1 MSIRAIDEAPLNK
14 FHRKLTWACAGGPF
28 LDGYLLSIVGVSLV
42 GMSNELHLTTGDE
55 SLIGAA
61 ALIGIFV
68 GGLFFGAVTDKVGR
82 EAMYTIDLAVLVGAS
97 ALSVFATDAWQ
108 VVVLRFILGIA
119 IGADYPIATSLLA
132 EWVPNKHRGRLLGIL
147 ILAWYIGA
155 AAAYAVGYVL
165 AEIGGTGTWRWMIAS
180 SAVLCA
186 VILLLRLG
194 TPESPLWLVN
204 KGRTADAQ
212 KAIERA
218 LNRTVSTKELLA
230 AAATEQSLQQ
240 HRVRDLFQGTYL
252 RRTLFCGLFYM
263 CQITPMFALYTFGP
277 TILGSFG
284 LSEGNASNL
293 GSALI
298 SVVFVLGCL
307 PALRMV
313 DRIGRRPVIVWSF
326 ALMALPLIVLGGGS
340 AIPFAVVVLCFCAYA
355 LFSGGPT
362 VLEWTYPNE
371 LFPTSIRATAGGV
384 ATSISRVGAAAGTY
398 LLPISLSKLG
408 VGPTMLIGAGIT
420 LVGWLVSVLWA
431 EETRGRTLAE
441 TSALP
446 ATRPS
451 ATGTEGRERVRRDQY
466 QDEYR
471 GS

>member
-1 MSIRAIDEAPLNK
+1 MSIRAIDEAPLNT

-28 LDGYLLSIVGVSLV
+28 LDGYLLSIIGVSLI
-42 GMSNELHLTTGDE
+42 GMSNELHLTTADE

-61 ALIGIFV
+61 ALVGIFI
-68 GGLFFGAVTDKVGR
+68 GGLFFGAVTDRLGR
-82 EAMYTIDLAVLVGAS
+82 EAMYTIDLAVLVGGS
-97 ALSVFATDAWQ
+97 VLSVFATETWQ
-108 VVVLRFILGIA
+108 FVILRFILGVA

-132 EWVPNKHRGRLLGIL
+132 EWVPNKHRGRLLGVL

-165 AEIGGTGTWRWMIAS
+165 AEIGGSGTWRWMIAS
-180 SAVLCA
+180 SAVLSA
-186 VILLLRLG
+186 LILLLRIG

-204 KGRTADAQ
+204 KGRTEEAQ
-212 KAIERA
+212 KAIKRA
-218 LNRTVSTKELLA
+218 LGRTVPTNELLA
-230 AAATEQSLQQ
+230 ASATEQSLQQ
-240 HRVRDLFQGTYL
+240 HGFRDLFHGRYL

-284 LSEGNASNL
+284 LGEGNDNNL

-307 PALRMV
+307 PALRLV
-313 DRIGRRPVIVWSF
+313 DRVGRRPVIIWSF
-326 ALMALPLIVLGGGS
+326 ALMAVPLVVLGGGS
-340 AIPFAVVVLCFCAYA
+340 SLPLAVVVLCFCAYA

-408 VGPTMLIGAGIT
+408 IGVTMLIGAGIT

-446 ATRPS
+446 AAHP
-451 ATGTEGRERVRRDQY
+451 ATAGEEHRLRLRE
-466 QDEYR
+466 DEFDN
-471 GS
+471 S

>member
-1 MSIRAIDEAPLNK
+1 MSIRVIDEAPLSR

-28 LDGYLLSIVGVSLV
+28 LDGYLLSIIGVALV
-42 GMSNELHLTTGDE
+42 GMSRELHLSTGDE

-61 ALIGIFV
+61 ALVGIFV
-68 GGLFFGAVTDKVGR
+68 GGLVFGAVTDRLGR
-82 EAMYTIDLAVLVGAS
+82 EAMYTIDLAVLVGGS
-97 ALSVFATDAWQ
+97 VLSVLATETWQ
-108 VVVLRFILGIA
+108 FVLLRFVLGMA

-132 EWVPNKHRGRLLGIL
+132 EWVPNRHRGRLLGVL
-147 ILAWYIGA
+147 ILAWYVGA
-155 AAAYAVGYVL
+155 AAAYVVGYAM
-165 AEIGGTGTWRWMIAS
+165 AELGGPGTWRWMLGSGALLS
-180 SAVLCA
+180 A
-186 VILLLRLG
+186 VILMLRIG

-218 LNRTVSTKELLA
+218 LGRTVPIGQLVA
-230 AAATEQSLQQ
+230 AAAAEQSGE
-240 HRVRDLFQGTYL
+240 RSRFRDLFQGVYL

-277 TILGSFG
+277 AILGSFG
-284 LSEGNASNL
+284 LGEGNAGNL

-298 SVVFVLGCL
+298 SVVFVLGCV

-326 ALMALPLIVLGGGS
+326 ALMVVPLAVLGGGS
-340 AIPFAVVVLCFCAYA
+340 AVPIAVVVTCFCAYA

-384 ATSISRVGAAAGTY
+384 ATSISRIGAAAGTY
-398 LLPISLSKLG
+398 LLPISLDRLG
-408 VGPTMLIGAGIT
+408 IGRTMLIGAGIT
-420 LVGWLVSVLWA
+420 LAGWLVSLAWA

-446 ATRPS
+446 GQALGS
-451 ATGTEGRERVRRDQY
+451 AVADRDRDLER
-466 QDEYR
+466 
-471 GS
+471 S

>member
-28 LDGYLLSIVGVSLV
+28 LDGYLLSIIGVALI
-42 GMSNELHLTTGDE
+42 GMSDELQLTTADE

-61 ALIGIFV
+61 ALVGIFV
-68 GGLFFGAVTDKVGR
+68 GGLFFGAVTDRLGR

-97 ALSVFATDAWQ
+97 VLSVFATETWQ
-108 VVVLRFILGIA
+108 FVALRFILGVA

-155 AAAYAVGYVL
+155 AAAYVVGYVL
-165 AEIGGTGTWRWMIAS
+165 AEIGGAGTWRWMLAS
-180 SAVLCA
+180 GAVLSA
-186 VILLLRLG
+186 LILLLRVG

-204 KGRTADAQ
+204 KGRADDAQ

-218 LNRTVSTKELLA
+218 LGRTVPTDELLA
-230 AAATEQSLQQ
+230 ASAVEQSVV
-240 HRVRDLFQGTYL
+240 HRRVRDLFQGAYL

-277 TILGSFG
+277 TILRSFG
-284 LSEGNASNL
+284 LGEGNAGNL

-298 SVVFVLGCL
+298 SVVFTLGCI
-307 PALRMV
+307 PALRLV
-313 DRIGRRPVIVWSF
+313 DQVGRRPVIVWSF
-326 ALMALPLIVLGGGS
+326 ALMAVPLAVLGGGT
-340 AIPFAVVVLCFCAYA
+340 ALPVAVVILCFCAYA

-384 ATSISRVGAAAGTY
+384 ATSISRLGAAAGTY
-398 LLPISLSKLG
+398 LLPISLSRLG
-408 VGPTMLIGAGIT
+408 IGATMLIGAGIT
-420 LVGWLVSVLWA
+420 MVGWLVSVLWA

-446 ATRPS
+446 GASSRRTPRS
-451 ATGTEGRERVRRDQY
+451 GVREGDLER
-466 QDEYR
+466 
-471 GS
+471 S

>member
-1 MSIRAIDEAPLNK
+1 MSIRAIDEAPLNP

-28 LDGYLLSIVGVSLV
+28 LDGYLLSIIGVSLV
-42 GMSNELHLTTGDE
+42 GMTNELSLSTGE
-55 SLIGAA
+55 VSLIGAA
-61 ALIGIFV
+61 ALVGIFV
-68 GGLFFGAVTDKVGR
+68 GGLFFGAVTDRLGR

-97 ALSVFATDAWQ
+97 VLSVFVTDSWQ
-108 VVVLRFILGIA
+108 VVILRFVLGVA

-132 EWVPNKHRGRLLGIL
+132 EWVPNKHRGRLLGVL

-155 AAAYAVGYVL
+155 AAAYVIGFVL
-165 AEIGGTGTWRWMIAS
+165 AEIGGPDAWRWMVAS

-186 VILLLRLG
+186 VVLLMRLG

-204 KGRTADAQ
+204 KGRTAEAQDAI
-212 KAIERA
+212 KSA
-218 LNRTVSTKELLA
+218 LGRTVPIEELLA
-230 AAATEQSLQQ
+230 ASAAEQSVVQS
-240 HRVRDLFQGTYL
+240 RVRDLFKGVYL

-263 CQITPMFALYTFGP
+263 CQITPMFALLTFGP

-284 LSEGNASNL
+284 LGEGNTSHL

-298 SVVFVLGCL
+298 SIVFVLGCL

-326 ALMALPLIVLGGGS
+326 ALMAVPLAVLGGGS
-340 AIPFAVVVLCFCAYA
+340 SVPVAVVILCFCTYA

-371 LFPTSIRATAGGV
+371 LFPTGIRATAGGV

-398 LLPISLSKLG
+398 LLPISISRLG
-408 VGPTMLIGAGIT
+408 IGATMLIGAAIT
-420 LVGWLVSVLWA
+420 LGGWLVSLLWA

-441 TSALP
+441 TSAP
-446 ATRPS
+446 PGAATRPS
-451 ATGTEGRERVRRDQY
+451 TPGEGRRTDLQDGELER
-466 QDEYR
+466 
-471 GS
+471 S

>member
-1 MSIRAIDEAPLNK
+1 MSIRAIDEAPLSR

-28 LDGYLLSIVGVSLV
+28 LDGYLLSIIGVALV
-42 GMSNELHLTTGDE
+42 GMSGELHLTTGDE

-61 ALIGIFV
+61 ALVGIFA
-68 GGLFFGAVTDKVGR
+68 GGLFFGAVTDKLGR
-82 EAMYTIDLAVLVGAS
+82 EAMYTIDLAVLVGGS
-97 ALSVFATDAWQ
+97 VLSVFATETWQ
-108 VVVLRFILGIA
+108 FVALRFLLGMA

-132 EWVPNKHRGRLLGIL
+132 EWVPNRHRGRLLGVL
-147 ILAWYIGA
+147 ILAWYVGA
-155 AAAYAVGYVL
+155 AAAYAVGYAL
-165 AEIGGTGTWRWMIAS
+165 AEAGGAGAWRWMLAS
-180 SAVLCA
+180 GAVLSA
-186 VILLLRLG
+186 MILLLRIG

-212 KAIERA
+212 KSIEKA
-218 LNRTVSTKELLA
+218 LGRTVPIQQLVA
-230 AAATEQSLQQ
+230 AAAEEQSAE
-240 HRVRDLFQGTYL
+240 RSRFRDLFQGAYL

-277 TILGSFG
+277 AILGSFG
-284 LSEGNASNL
+284 LGEGNSSNL

-298 SVVFVLGCL
+298 SIVFVLGCV

-326 ALMALPLIVLGGGS
+326 ALMVVPLAVLGGGAS
-340 AIPFAVVVLCFCAYA
+340 LPIAVVVVCFCAYA

-371 LFPTSIRATAGGV
+371 LFPTGIRATAGGV
-384 ATSISRVGAAAGTY
+384 ATSISRIGAAVGTY
-398 LLPISLSKLG
+398 LLPLSLDRLG
-408 VGPTMLIGAGIT
+408 VGATMLIGAGIT
-420 LVGWLVSVLWA
+420 LVGWLVSFAWA

-446 ATRPS
+446 GRSRPAT
-451 ATGTEGRERVRRDQY
+451 AERDHDLER
-466 QDEYR
+466 
-471 GS
+471 S